1 MFGFLAAHTLWP
13 AWVYAF
19 DKDQKDYWIDWLVVE
34 LFAVALVLVISPR
47 LKVEYF
53 RHFCETKFELSPK
66 KTISLRESQE
76 PRIVLWGLP
85 QADNTE
91 AETEGAVSDWKVCN
105 CYCLDVNWD
114 LYTYWS
120 FVEVFLVSWRLKL

>member
-1 MFGFLAAHTLWP
+1 MFDFLAAQTLWP

-34 LFAVALVLVISPR
+34 LFAVALLLDISPR

-53 RHFCETKFELSPK
+53 PYFCETKFELSPK
-66 KTISLRESQE
+66 KTTSLRESQE

-85 QADNTE
+85 QAENTE
-91 AETEGAVSDWKVCN
+91 AVTLKV
-105 CYCLDVNWD
+105 L
-114 LYTYWS
+114 
-120 FVEVFLVSWRLKL
+120 FPIE